1 MFREAFDG
9 FVGGEVVQGE
19 EDVVRG
25 GEAGVCEAGGGV
37 VVAVGVVS
45 GALGRSWGEDWGTD
59 VALMRRVRASS
70 FCWRSL
76 SFLESSSSL
85 AVSRRSS
92 DSRDSTRAL
101 SLS

>member
-25 GEAGVCEAGGGV
+25 GEAGVCEAGGGI

-45 GALGRSWGEDWGTD
+45 GALGRWWWGGLGNGRGFDAEG
-59 VALMRRVRASS
+59 
-70 FCWRSL
+70 
-76 SFLESSSSL
+76 
-85 AVSRRSS
+85 
-92 DSRDSTRAL
+92 
-101 SLS
+101 